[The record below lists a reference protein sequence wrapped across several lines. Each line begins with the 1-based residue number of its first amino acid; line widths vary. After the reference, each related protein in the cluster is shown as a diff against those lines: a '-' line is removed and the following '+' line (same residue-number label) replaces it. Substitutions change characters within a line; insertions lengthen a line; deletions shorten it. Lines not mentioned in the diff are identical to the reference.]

1 MNLVSLIMQFL
12 GPALV
17 AKLASSLGINQTVA
31 HRLLAAAVPAI
42 LAALAGKVAQPGGA
56 RALFDI
62 LAKQDPGVLGKLAA
76 VIGGSQ
82 QNDIAAQGNNVLGS
96 LLGGPALGA
105 LTGALAKFGGVAETP
120 AKGLL
125 GVLAPVMLGT
135 LGQQQKSQGLD
146 AAGVAKFLADQ
157 KGNIASALPGDFA
170 KLLAGTGLLDAVL
183 PAPAT
188 AGKPAATVVSP
199 GVAKPSAPPAPTAAP
214 RTGAFNWWPWIV
226 IIGLAAAA
234 WLYWF
239 AARPQMTSLPPVPR
253 IMAGTSDLGAT
264 LETSLTGLQGLLAG
278 VKDVAS
284 AQSALP
290 RLRETQSALDRI
302 GSTSG
307 LSPDARKAMA
317 GYVAAWLPTLTPY
330 IVRLLGDTAIGPV
343 LRPVLEALR
352 TRLEAMAKA

>member
-1 MNLVSLIMQFL
+1 MVSTRHPPWLVHSNRRTQRQGSPNDSTRCPLDMGTKF
-12 GPALV
+12 
-17 AKLASSLGINQTVA
+17 AS
-31 HRLLAAAVPAI
+31 
-42 LAALAGKVAQPGGA
+42 PGGSPVA
-56 RALFDI
+56 RVACQR
-62 LAKQDPGVLGKLAA
+62 APGSDSPSGTRWMA
-76 VIGGSQ
+76 VESIS
-82 QNDIAAQGNNVLGS
+82 
-96 LLGGPALGA
+96 
-105 LTGALAKFGGVAETP
+105 
-120 AKGLL
+120 
-125 GVLAPVMLGT
+125 
-135 LGQQQKSQGLD
+135 
-146 AAGVAKFLADQ
+146 AGRSFMYVRVER
-157 KGNIASALPGDFA
+157 P
-170 KLLAGTGLLDAVL
+170 
-183 PAPAT
+183 
-188 AGKPAATVVSP
+188 
-199 GVAKPSAPPAPTAAP
+199 
-214 RTGAFNWWPWIV
+214 IV
-226 IIGLAAAA
+226 
-234 WLYWF
+234 
-239 AARPQMTSLPPVPR
+239 PPVPR